1 MGYQLVLYV
10 HLCALFAAFSASTL
24 LHFFESR
31 ECAAPGI
38 AEVRDWHARMSNVVK
53 VFPIAMIGL
62 LASGGYLVHAMWS
75 WRMGWVQAGV
85 LGLVLLIVNGP
96 IIAGSRHRRIE
107 RYLAGAGDGAVTPE
121 LAAMLRDP
129 VMRAATWA
137 NTALALGIALVM
149 TLKTGQVASIVILMV
164 AMLLGMA
171 VSVLRRPPPLRA
183 A

>member
-24 LHFFESR
+24 LHFIEAR
-31 ECAAPGI
+31 ECAAAGV
-38 AEVRDWHARMSNVVK
+38 AEVRDWHARLKNLVK
-53 VFPIAMIGL
+53 VFPVAMITL
-62 LASGGYLVHAMWS
+62 LASGAYLVHAMWS

-96 IIAGSRHRRIE
+96 IIAGGRHRRIE
-107 RYLAGAGDGAVTPE
+107 RYLEGNGDGAVTPE

-137 NTALALGIALVM
+137 NTALALGIALAM
-149 TLKTGQVASIVILMV
+149 TLKTGQIASIAILLG
-164 AMLLGMA
+164 AMLAGVALSAMRG
-171 VSVLRRPPPLRA
+171 PPPARA
-183 A
+183 G